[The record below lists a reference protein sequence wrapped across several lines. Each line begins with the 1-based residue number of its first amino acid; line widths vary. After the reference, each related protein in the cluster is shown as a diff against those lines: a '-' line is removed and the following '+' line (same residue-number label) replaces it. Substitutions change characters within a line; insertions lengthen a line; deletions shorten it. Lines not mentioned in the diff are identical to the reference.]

1 MTDRIQKKMQKTL
14 RTQPT
19 SVNEWIYAKTK
30 FPSIFQVN
38 KDGDL
43 ISSGINEG
51 ESDKIIVLNPDVPAT
66 PDYVKAYFSKRL
78 QDLKDPEEQYS
89 SAKKH
94 LHETIAAYRNKQATI
109 ADVLGA
115 NQDVHDTECI
125 LNAIAKLPRSIELL
139 IGLDQ
144 SDLSMNSYDKYS
156 ISEPVI
162 TSMYSEFP
170 WKAFWMPAKIAEDI
184 ESAVVEEETDQE
196 APIKRA
202 LSPEQSAARAMA
214 IKKAKAIKAARAA
227 SFAK

>member
-1 MTDRIQKKMQKTL
+1 MTDRIQKKMQKVL

-19 SVNEWIYAKTK
+19 TVNEWIYAKTK

-51 ESDKIIVLNPDVPAT
+51 ESDKTIVLNPEVPAT

-78 QDLKDPEEQYS
+78 EDLKDPEEQYS

-94 LHETIAAYRNKQATI
+94 LHEVIAAYRNKQATI

-115 NQDVHDTECI
+115 NQEVHDTECI
-125 LNAIAKLPRSIELL
+125 LNSIIKQPRYIVDLTNILNEN
-139 IGLDQ
+139 
-144 SDLSMNSYDKYS
+144 DLSMNSYDKYA

-162 TSMYSEFP
+162 TSLYSEFP
-170 WKAFWMPAKIAEDI
+170 WKAFWMPPKVAEDI
-184 ESAVVEEETDQE
+184 QQSSSVEETDQE

-202 LSPEQSAARAMA
+202 LSPEQSAARSMA
-214 IKKAKAIKAARAA
+214 IRKAKAAKAA
-227 SFAK
+227 SFAQ